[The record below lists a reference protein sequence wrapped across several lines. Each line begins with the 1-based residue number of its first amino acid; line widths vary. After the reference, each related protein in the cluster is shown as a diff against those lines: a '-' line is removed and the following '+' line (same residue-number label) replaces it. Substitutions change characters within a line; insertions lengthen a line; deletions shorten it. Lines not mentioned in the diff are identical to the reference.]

1 MKTVSQMSGCDGCP
15 LRKLNPNNTFVEPLI
30 GAGLEVAIGDAPDKT
45 AQAMGHP
52 MVGPTLSA
60 MFRKANI
67 EKDDVTLLNV
77 IQCRPPGDI
86 FPTDKKAQAH
96 MTSSEGQLAV
106 ATCVKNHVIPMLKS
120 RPWTRVILLGDQPL
134 AWVAA
139 KWASADK
146 WRGSVLA
153 VPAIDPDRPLAIST
167 LSPVQVQARQKF
179 FPVVV
184 NDLRKPM
191 SWPEEHYNLFPS
203 VSDVRNF
210 TAKRFAFDIETS
222 YQVDEYGKRE
232 IYMVA
237 LSDQSGRALVVPFTA
252 PYIPELQRIFREART
267 VVGHNCI
274 QFDIPQLAFY
284 DIDVN
289 PNASVLDTML
299 LQHLRFPDLPH
310 DLEFVA
316 SQFLTK
322 PAWKHEKATKEL
334 YAARDVDATWQ
345 IHTFLVDEVQSAGML
360 ALYHNVQVPLAK
372 ICRMMTETGIRIDSS
387 RLAEVQK
394 RIEGEIEELEG
405 RLPEVLRSHFITV
418 NKLDPAP
425 EGYVD
430 PITKRPRKKIKRVA
444 QEKVT
449 PWRLD
454 RVKKNL
460 LYVEW
465 GLPPQLSPKTGKLTA
480 DKTALDKLHRRL
492 MSPTGELYNPE
503 RAGIV
508 KILKEINRKD
518 HFLASFV
525 KEERKG
531 TDRIRPEFNV
541 HGTSSGRLSSSG
553 GEAGNFQNQPEAAR
567 YMYVPS
573 YDDWEIAECD
583 YSQVENR
590 LTALLAD
597 DTLRLKRYDDPKHSD
612 YKLLASRAFGI
623 PYDEVEKDNDREAPY
638 GKSKAIVLGCFPG
651 DHEVLTKT
659 GWVRFDQYNFETPIA
674 TWDINTTSIA
684 FVQPTAHVNKQWKGN
699 LIASTGRAAD
709 FAATPD
715 HAFPVRNG
723 SNKRVRMPLEDLT
736 SQRLISGGV
745 LTGTKKADMRLLAAV
760 QADSS
765 VYAKGQVTFNLKKQ
779 RKIDRLHVL
788 AKGREYRA
796 TKYANGYTRFYF
808 PAKSLEDICDYFLPN
823 TTPQVSPKL
832 FDLPQLLELDAE
844 SRATFLDEL
853 LFWDGVRSE
862 GVEGKQNA
870 YLTTDRHNAEI
881 VQTLAHVTG
890 RQALLRTFP
899 KHSSSKGQKPM
910 FKVSFNQRQFI
921 RFASLETRKVPFDG
935 RVYCVTVPSSYFL
948 VRHNQR
954 ILVTG
959 NTNYGL
965 GALKTANMYDMELL
979 EVKNLMVAWKK
990 EIAFTVDWQRRITA
1004 IAKKQGWLTTLFGR
1018 KRWFYT
1024 DSYFTQALSFLPQ
1037 STAADIIYRAMIG
1050 LLYDRIGMT
1059 LEQAQRVTPICI
1071 PLPHPARIMLQVHDA
1086 LVVEYPK
1093 HMREEVLG
1101 IMKTVMEQKWP
1112 ELKDYNIPVGIAI
1125 GPSWGEV
1132 EPWKK

>member
-1 MKTVSQMSGCDGCP
+1 MPTVTQTPGCAGCP
-15 LRKLNPNNTFVEPLI
+15 LRRLHPNNIFVEPLI

-60 MFRKANI
+60 MFRKAGI

-77 IQCRPPGDI
+77 LQCRPPGDI
-86 FPTDKKAQAH
+86 FPTEKKAQAH
-96 MTSSEGQLAV
+96 LTSSEGQLAV

-203 VSDVRNF
+203 VNDVRNF
-210 TAKRFAFDIETS
+210 TAKTFAFDIETS
-222 YQVDEYGKRE
+222 YTVDEYGKRE

-237 LSDQSGRALVVPFTA
+237 LSDKSGRALVVPFTA
-252 PYIPELQRIFREART
+252 PYIPELQRIFREARH

-289 PNASVLDTML
+289 SNAAVLDTML

-360 ALYHNVQVPLAK
+360 ALYHNVQVPLAR

-531 TDRIRPEFNV
+531 TDRIHPQFNV

-573 YDDWEIAECD
+573 YDDWVIIETD
-583 YSQVENR
+583 YSNIENR
-590 LTALLAD
+590 LTAFIAG
-597 DTLRLKRYDDPKHSD
+597 DTYRLKRYDDPKHND

-623 PYDEVEKDNDREAPY
+623 PYDEVEKDNDRAAVY
-638 GKSKAIVLGCFPG
+638 GKSKAIVLG
-651 DHEVLTKT
+651 
-659 GWVRFDQYNFETPIA
+659 
-674 TWDINTTSIA
+674 
-684 FVQPTAHVNKQWKGN
+684 
-699 LIASTGRAAD
+699 
-709 FAATPD
+709 
-715 HAFPVRNG
+715 
-723 SNKRVRMPLEDLT
+723 
-736 SQRLISGGV
+736 
-745 LTGTKKADMRLLAAV
+745 
-760 QADSS
+760 
-765 VYAKGQVTFNLKKQ
+765 
-779 RKIDRLHVL
+779 
-788 AKGREYRA
+788 
-796 TKYANGYTRFYF
+796 
-808 PAKSLEDICDYFLPN
+808 
-823 TTPQVSPKL
+823 
-832 FDLPQLLELDAE
+832 
-844 SRATFLDEL
+844 
-853 LFWDGVRSE
+853 
-862 GVEGKQNA
+862 
-870 YLTTDRHNAEI
+870 
-881 VQTLAHVTG
+881 
-890 RQALLRTFP
+890 
-899 KHSSSKGQKPM
+899 
-910 FKVSFNQRQFI
+910 
-921 RFASLETRKVPFDG
+921 
-935 RVYCVTVPSSYFL
+935 
-948 VRHNQR
+948 
-954 ILVTG
+954 
-959 NTNYGL
+959 TNYGL
-965 GALKTANMYDMELL
+965 GALKTANLYDMDLQ
-979 EVKNLMVAWKK
+979 EVKTLMVAWKK
-990 EIAFTVDWQRRITA
+990 EIAFTVDWQRRITT

-1018 KRWFYT
+1018 KRWFFT
-1024 DSYFTQALSFLPQ
+1024 DGLYTQALSFLPQ

-1071 PLPHPARIMLQVHDA
+1071 ALPHPARIMLQIHDS
-1086 LVVEYPK
+1086 LVIECPK
-1093 HMREEVLG
+1093 SMQEEV
-1101 IMKTVMEQKWP
+1101 IAIVKRVMSQPWP
-1112 ELKDYNIPVGIAI
+1112 ELNGYSIPIGIALSDT
-1125 GPSWGEV
+1125 SWGEV
-1132 EPWKK
+1132 EPYGS

>member
-1 MKTVSQMSGCDGCP
+1 MPTVTQTPGCAGCP
-15 LRKLNPNNTFVEPLI
+15 LRRLQPNNTFVEPLI

-60 MFRKANI
+60 MFRKAGI

-77 IQCRPPGDI
+77 LQCRPPADI
-86 FPTDKKAQAH
+86 FPTEKKAQAH
-96 MTSSEGQLAV
+96 LTSSEGQLAV

-210 TAKRFAFDIETS
+210 TAKTFAFDIETS
-222 YQVDEYGKRE
+222 YTVDEYGKRE

-237 LSDQSGRALVVPFTA
+237 LSDKAGRALVVPFTA
-252 PYIPELQRIFREART
+252 HYIPELQRIFREARH

-289 PNASVLDTML
+289 PNAAVLDTML

-573 YDDWEIAECD
+573 YDDWEIAEVD
-583 YSQVENR
+583 YSNIENR
-590 LTALLAD
+590 LTAFIAG
-597 DTLRLKRYDDPKHSD
+597 DTYRLKRYDDPKHND

-638 GKSKAIVLGCFPG
+638 GKAKAIVLG
-651 DHEVLTKT
+651 
-659 GWVRFDQYNFETPIA
+659 
-674 TWDINTTSIA
+674 
-684 FVQPTAHVNKQWKGN
+684 
-699 LIASTGRAAD
+699 
-709 FAATPD
+709 
-715 HAFPVRNG
+715 
-723 SNKRVRMPLEDLT
+723 
-736 SQRLISGGV
+736 
-745 LTGTKKADMRLLAAV
+745 
-760 QADSS
+760 
-765 VYAKGQVTFNLKKQ
+765 
-779 RKIDRLHVL
+779 
-788 AKGREYRA
+788 
-796 TKYANGYTRFYF
+796 
-808 PAKSLEDICDYFLPN
+808 
-823 TTPQVSPKL
+823 
-832 FDLPQLLELDAE
+832 
-844 SRATFLDEL
+844 
-853 LFWDGVRSE
+853 
-862 GVEGKQNA
+862 
-870 YLTTDRHNAEI
+870 
-881 VQTLAHVTG
+881 
-890 RQALLRTFP
+890 
-899 KHSSSKGQKPM
+899 
-910 FKVSFNQRQFI
+910 
-921 RFASLETRKVPFDG
+921 
-935 RVYCVTVPSSYFL
+935 
-948 VRHNQR
+948 
-954 ILVTG
+954 
-959 NTNYGL
+959 TNYGL
-965 GALKTANMYDMELL
+965 GALKTANLYDMDLQ
-979 EVKNLMVAWKK
+979 EVKDLMIAWKK
-990 EIAFTVDWQRRITA
+990 EIAFTVDWQRRITTT
-1004 IAKKQGWLTTLFGR
+1004 AKKQGWLSTLFGR
-1018 KRWFYT
+1018 KRWFFT

-1037 STAADIIYRAMIG
+1037 STAADIIYRSMIG

-1071 PLPHPARIMLQVHDA
+1071 SLPHPARIMLQVHDA

-1093 HMREEVLG
+1093 HMREEVLS
-1101 IMKTVMEQKWP
+1101 IMKQVLEQPWP
-1112 ELKDYNIPVGIAI
+1112 ELNGYSIPVGIAV
-1125 GPSWGEV
+1125 GQSWGEV
-1132 EPWKK
+1132 APIKF

>member
-1 MKTVSQMSGCDGCP
+1 MKTVKEIPGCQNCP
-15 LRKLNPNNTFVEPLI
+15 LKTLHPNNTFVEPLI
-30 GAGLEVAIGDAPDKT
+30 GAGLEVVIGDAPDKT

-60 MFRKANI
+60 MFRKAGI

-252 PYIPELQRIFREART
+252 PYIPELQRIFREARH

-289 PNASVLDTML
+289 PNAAVLDTML

-360 ALYHNVQVPLAK
+360 ALYHNVQVPLAR

-394 RIEGEIEELEG
+394 RIEGEIVELEG
-405 RLPEVLRSHFITV
+405 KLPEKLQSHFITV

-531 TDRIRPEFNV
+531 TDRIHPQFNV

-573 YDDWEIAECD
+573 YDDWEIAEVD
-583 YSQVENR
+583 YSNIENR
-590 LTALLAD
+590 LTAFIAG
-597 DTLRLKRYDDPKHSD
+597 DTYRLKRYDDPKHND
-612 YKLLASRAFGI
+612 YKLLASRKWGI

-638 GKSKAIVLGCFPG
+638 GMAKAIVLG
-651 DHEVLTKT
+651 
-659 GWVRFDQYNFETPIA
+659 
-674 TWDINTTSIA
+674 
-684 FVQPTAHVNKQWKGN
+684 
-699 LIASTGRAAD
+699 
-709 FAATPD
+709 
-715 HAFPVRNG
+715 
-723 SNKRVRMPLEDLT
+723 
-736 SQRLISGGV
+736 
-745 LTGTKKADMRLLAAV
+745 
-760 QADSS
+760 
-765 VYAKGQVTFNLKKQ
+765 
-779 RKIDRLHVL
+779 
-788 AKGREYRA
+788 
-796 TKYANGYTRFYF
+796 
-808 PAKSLEDICDYFLPN
+808 
-823 TTPQVSPKL
+823 
-832 FDLPQLLELDAE
+832 
-844 SRATFLDEL
+844 
-853 LFWDGVRSE
+853 
-862 GVEGKQNA
+862 
-870 YLTTDRHNAEI
+870 
-881 VQTLAHVTG
+881 
-890 RQALLRTFP
+890 
-899 KHSSSKGQKPM
+899 
-910 FKVSFNQRQFI
+910 
-921 RFASLETRKVPFDG
+921 
-935 RVYCVTVPSSYFL
+935 
-948 VRHNQR
+948 
-954 ILVTG
+954 
-959 NTNYGL
+959 TNYGL
-965 GALKTANMYDMELL
+965 GALKTANMYDLDL
-979 EVKNLMVAWKK
+979 QEVKDLMIAWKK
-990 EIAFTVDWQRRITA
+990 EIAFTVDWQRRITT

-1018 KRWFYT
+1018 KRWFFT
-1024 DSYFTQALSFLPQ
+1024 DGLYTQALSFLPQ
-1037 STAADIIYRAMIG
+1037 STAADVIYRAMIG

-1059 LEQAQRVTPICI
+1059 LEQAQKVTPICI

-1101 IMKTVMEQKWP
+1101 IMKRVMEQPWD
-1112 ELKDYNIPVGIAI
+1112 ELNGYSIPVGIAI

-1132 EPWKK
+1132 ESIIL